1 MREQPARRDLSC
13 PSAALPTLLI
23 DSRLSHLEVAAGAW
37 SSSRASPIDVPQRT
51 GTGPILY
58 TIMSS
63 SPKLRSNVR
72 HRKRARERSG
82 PPGSLHVESTTRSKN
97 DPDYGIFPDSE
108 TQLDCETGDDLAEE
122 YMRKERDFDES
133 KETRRLYAK
142 SSDGL
147 ICSMKR
153 SWTRYITLLPPT
165 P

>member
-1 MREQPARRDLSC
+1 
-13 PSAALPTLLI
+13 
-23 DSRLSHLEVAAGAW
+23 
-37 SSSRASPIDVPQRT
+37 
-51 GTGPILY
+51 
-58 TIMSS
+58 MSS

-72 HRKRARERSG
+72 YRKRARERSE
-82 PPGSLHVESTTRSKN
+82 PSGSLHVESTTRSKN
-97 DPDYGIFPDSE
+97 DPDYEISSDSE
-108 TQLDCETGDDLAEE
+108 TRPDCETGDDLAEE
-122 YMRKERDFDES
+122 YMRMEREFDES

>member
-1 MREQPARRDLSC
+1 
-13 PSAALPTLLI
+13 
-23 DSRLSHLEVAAGAW
+23 
-37 SSSRASPIDVPQRT
+37 
-51 GTGPILY
+51 
-58 TIMSS
+58 MSS

-72 HRKRARERSG
+72 HRERARERSE

-153 SWTRYITLLPPT
+153 SWTRYINLLPPASAFSPFNERRT
-165 P
+165 PLKLDRPSGTVSPSAKIPARVWSCSESALWQRSYTGS